1 MTSVASTKVPSAG
14 GPPVVEGRFGPV
26 KGLRR
31 NAVEYAETTWRR
43 HGDLVRMVVGPPG
56 MDRDVWWVHHPDAA
70 ARVLSASSFRA
81 YAKRDQVHEEI
92 VAWLGPGLLTA
103 QGEDWTRQK
112 RFLQP
117 VFTKA
122 AVDGYADL
130 MVEEIEAVVA
140 EWDVTDHPTVDLGV
154 QMQRLTLRV
163 VLRALFG
170 DAADDVLPHVRRSW
184 PAVSDTIIRRGLGA
198 VRLPAGI
205 PTARVRRGRVARDDL
220 FGVCEDIVADRR
232 LGRTVGET
240 DLLSRLIAAR
250 DGAERP
256 SDEEVRSQVLLFML
270 AGHETTAI
278 ALTFALHLLGR
289 HPDIQDRV
297 RVEVREVLGDG
308 LPSAATVAALPE
320 TTAVLKEAMRLYP
333 SAPILG
339 RLCVAGRR
347 AARPPGPG
355 RHERR
360 RRAVDDPPASRRVAG
375 PTRLRPGPLHRH
387 RPSPRA
393 GAPLRVDAVRRRT
406 PRLHRP
412 ALLDGRGGPGPG
424 PRAPGAPR
432 HRPRG
437 LGPRARQLPH
447 HPVPD
452 RAGARPSRPR
462 PLTPHRLGL
471 SGDPRNPFLTRELLS
486 GDVRVS
492 RVTR

>member
-1 MTSVASTKVPSAG
+1 MTSVASTDVPSAA

-92 VAWLGPGLLTA
+92 VTWLGPGLLTA
-103 QGEDWTRQK
+103 EGEDWTRQK

-184 PAVSDTIIRRGLGA
+184 PAVSDTIMRRGLGA

-250 DGAERP
+250 DGDARL

-297 RVEVREVLGDG
+297 RAEVREVLGEG
-308 LPSAATVAALPE
+308 LPSAATVTALPG

-339 RLCVAGRR
+339 RLCVADDELLGHRVPAGTNVVVVPWTIHRHPDVWQDPLVFDPGRFTGTG
-347 AARPPGPG
+347 ARPEP
-355 RHERR
+355 E
-360 RRAVDDPPASRRVAG
+360 
-375 PTRLRPGPLHRH
+375 HRYAWM
-387 RPSPRA
+387 PF
-393 GAPLRVDAVRRRT
+393 
-406 PRLHRP
+406 
-412 ALLDGRGGPGPG
+412 GGG
-424 PRAPGAPR
+424 PRACIGQHFSMVEAVLALALVL
-432 HRPRG
+432 RG
-437 LGPRARQLPH
+437 H
-447 HPVPD
+447 
-452 RAGARPSRPR
+452 
-462 PLTPHRLGL
+462 
-471 SGDPRNPFLTRELLS
+471 
-486 GDVRVS
+486 
-492 RVTR
+492 RVTALADSDHVPVSSLITLFPTEPVLARVDRVP